1 MGRKAGL
8 GRGLLLA
15 AILTATLAFGPGAA
29 ARNVIAGFTKAPTFT
44 PPADCAPNMET
55 YGVVSGCTR
64 MVEPGHPLSVLID
77 TAVVLGAN
85 DLDRIIDDHVTD
97 IRTYWRDN
105 YSQKK
110 LVFSSR
116 KSGVVPHNAPP
127 DGASCREYSVTVEVE
142 RNVLEGANA
151 PRFPV
156 VSHTEGLT
164 CAWHAKVKAPVQ
176 HDIEIFWLEVTDEYV
191 PAFRQEPAWNY
202 DTVVRD
208 VFGSA
213 RL

>member
-1 MGRKAGL
+1 MVSRAGL
-8 GRGLLLA
+8 LRGLLVA
-15 AILTATLAFGPGAA
+15 AILTAGVAFAPCSA

-44 PPADCAPNMET
+44 PPAGCAPNMET
-55 YGVVSGCTR
+55 YGVVSGCSK

-77 TAVVLGAN
+77 TAVVLSAN
-85 DLDRIIDDHVTD
+85 DLDWVIDDQVKD

-105 YSQKK
+105 FSQKK

-116 KSGVVPHNAPP
+116 KSGIVPRNAPP

-142 RNVLEGANA
+142 KDVLEGANA
-151 PRFPV
+151 PRLPV

-164 CAWHAKVKAPVQ
+164 CAWRAKVKAPVQ
-176 HDIEIFWLEVTDEYV
+176 HDFEIFWLEVTDEYI
-191 PAFRQEPAWNY
+191 PLLRQEPAWNY